1 MTDENKDVLTLDFE
15 QKTAEDVLDW
25 SLSSFDNKVTL
36 AFSGQAE
43 DCVILDM
50 LYKIRGKDVNVF
62 MLDTGRLNQ
71 ELYDLV
77 DDVRSKYGIQIRL
90 CSPDQKEVED
100 MVQEHGA
107 NLFYK
112 EPQYRI
118 MCCGV
123 RKVNVLKRVLKEYRA
138 WISGV
143 RRGQITTRSNTKKVQ
158 PDQQFNLVKI
168 SPIADWTW
176 KQVWDYVKANKVP
189 YCSLYDK
196 GYTSI
201 GCAPCTKPT
210 FLKGDNVSE
219 EELRKG
225 RWWWENEKET
235 KECGLHYSHE
245 KKT

>member
-1 MTDENKDVLTLDFE
+1 MSDEDKKPKPLDFE
-15 QKTAEDVLDW
+15 GKSAEEVINW
-25 SLSSFDNKVTL
+25 ASNCFDNKLTL

-50 LYKIRGKDVNVF
+50 FHKIRGKDIDVF
-62 MLDTGRLNQ
+62 MLDTGRINN
-71 ELYDLV
+71 EVYDLV
-77 DDVRSKYGIQIRL
+77 EEIRSKYGLQVKS
-90 CSPDQKEVED
+90 CTPDSKEVEN
-100 MVQEHGA
+100 MVQKYGV

-112 EPQYRI
+112 SPEYRI
-118 MCCGV
+118 ICCSV
-123 RKVNVLKRVLKEYRA
+123 RKVNVLKRVLGEYDA

-143 RRGQITTRSNTKKVQ
+143 RRAQIATRSNTRKVQ
-158 PDQQFNLVKI
+158 IDSQFNLVKV

-176 KQVWDYVKANKVP
+176 KQVWDYVRSNKIP

-210 FLKGDNVSE
+210 FLKGENVSE
-219 EELRKG
+219 EDLRKG

-245 KKT
+245 NKA